1 VVEHSIGNGEVDS
14 SILSGSTIFQ
24 PQPSSMNPIAGRSAC
39 APDFAGINFQGSI
52 LQGINI
58 K

>member
-1 VVEHSIGNGEVDS
+1 V
-14 SILSGSTIFQ
+14 TIADE
-24 PQPSSMNPIAGRSAC
+24 SDAGRSAC
-39 APDFAGINFQGSI
+39 APDFARINFQGSI